1 MLEKRVKIKV
11 LTSNTLY
18 HADLGTFRVKTETA
32 QSSKERVPLDFDH
45 DDKSVV
51 GYAENFQ
58 FNENEITADG
68 VVLLGEESPDDAKT
82 FAQNIDGGVPFE
94 ASPLLDLSEAEAA
107 EGADGVVEY
116 SGAIIRGVAI
126 CPYGT
131 DRNTV
136 VSLKFG
142 ESNFKVQFKK
152 GDKMEEK
159 KVSIEDQK
167 KDDSK
172 NPREELEEMIEEF
185 GLERGVDFFRRG
197 ISIDEARAQDYSD
210 LKAARLA
217 AAQDKK
223 EPCAVPQEEETPE
236 PPKVDEEEED
246 KKFKEE
252 LKAEIKK
259 LSQELAALKATFR
272 RGDPSGLSPSFSTEE
287 AASERPSFKSPLE
300 AAAYK
305 FKRNSAAID
314 D

>member
-1 MLEKRVKIKV
+1 METTEKRVKIRV
-11 LTSNTLY
+11 LTSSTLY

-32 QSSKERVPLDFDH
+32 QASKERVPLDFDH
-45 DDKSVV
+45 DDKAVV

-94 ASPLLDLSEAEAA
+94 ASPLLDLSEAQAA

-142 ESNFKVQFKK
+142 ETNFKVQFKK

-159 KVSIEDQK
+159 KPSEPD
-167 KDDSK
+167 
-172 NPREELEEMIEEF
+172 PRADLESMIDEF
-185 GLERGVDFFRRG
+185 GLERGVEFFRKG
-197 ISIDEARAQDYSD
+197 LSVDEARAQDYSD
-210 LKAARLA
+210 LKASRLA
-217 AAQDKK
+217 AAQEKK

-259 LSQELAALKATFR
+259 LSQELTALKATFR
-272 RGDPSGLSPSFSTEE
+272 RGDPSGVSPSFSQEE
-287 AASERPSFKSPLE
+287 TASERPSFKNPLE

-305 FKRNSAAID
+305 FKRNASASD

>member
-1 MLEKRVKIKV
+1 MFEKRVKIKV

-94 ASPLLDLSEAEAA
+94 ASPLLDLSEAQAA
-107 EGADGVVEY
+107 EGPDGVVEY

-142 ESNFKVQFKK
+142 ETNFKVQFKK

-159 KVSIEDQK
+159 KPSEPD
-167 KDDSK
+167 
-172 NPREELEEMIEEF
+172 PRADLESMIDEF
-185 GLERGVDFFRRG
+185 GLERGVEFFRKG
-197 ISIDEARAQDYSD
+197 MSVDEARAQDYSD
-210 LKAARLA
+210 LKAARLEA
-217 AAQDKK
+217 TKEKK

-236 PPKVDEEEED
+236 PPKEDEAEED

-252 LKAEIKK
+252 LKAEIMK
-259 LSQELAALKATFR
+259 LSQELTALKATFR

-305 FKRNSAAID
+305 FKRNAAASD